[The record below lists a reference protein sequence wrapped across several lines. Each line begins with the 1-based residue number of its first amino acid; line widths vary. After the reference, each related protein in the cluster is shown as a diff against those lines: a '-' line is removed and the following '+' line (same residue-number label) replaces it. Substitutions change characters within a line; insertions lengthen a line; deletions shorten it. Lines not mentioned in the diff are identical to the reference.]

1 LEREV
6 THLVDIRI
14 DVQAMLSWARSI
26 GIGSADIGYIVHSTI
41 CAAYGQFRPQP
52 FRHFEDGRTIRV
64 LGYCAVS
71 ADSLASERKAVA
83 EPAVSAAV
91 ISELSKEMPSEWTEG
106 ARYAFTVR
114 VAPIVQKDR
123 KQIDAYLRSPEGS
136 TRDEVYL
143 IWLGRRMSDA
153 AEIIE
158 AKLES
163 FSLETV
169 SRRPVSADEAG
180 RRPLGKRFTIPSAL
194 ISGVVGIK
202 NGGAFA
208 KLVADGIGRHG
219 AFGYGALL
227 LRPSKPTA

>member
-1 LEREV
+1 LERDV

-26 GIGSADIGYIVHSTI
+26 GIGSADIGYIVHSTV

-52 FRHFEDGRTIRV
+52 FRHFEDGKTIRV

-91 ISELSKEMPSEWTEG
+91 ISELSKEMPSEWSEG

-114 VAPIVQKDR
+114 VSPIVQKDK

-143 IWLGRRMSDA
+143 NWLGRRMSDA

-169 SRRPVSADEAG
+169 SRRPMAANEDG

-194 ISGVVGIK
+194 ISGVVSVKDGE
-202 NGGAFA
+202 AFA
-208 KLVADGIGRHG
+208 RAIANGIGRHA

-227 LRPSKPTA
+227 LRPSKPAA